1 MKKVSTA
8 ARCEFG
14 KFAGQRL
21 TIGLDLGDRS
31 SWYCVL
37 DEQGELRLEQ
47 KVATTPKAMKEY
59 SARCRAARSRWKGRC
74 IRRG

>member
-21 TIGLDLGDRS
+21 TIGMDLGDRS

-37 DEQGELRLEQ
+37 DEQGELLLGKLARTSHQ
-47 KVATTPKAMKEY
+47 RY
-59 SARCRAARSRWKGRC
+59 SKRPSLLA
-74 IRRG
+74 